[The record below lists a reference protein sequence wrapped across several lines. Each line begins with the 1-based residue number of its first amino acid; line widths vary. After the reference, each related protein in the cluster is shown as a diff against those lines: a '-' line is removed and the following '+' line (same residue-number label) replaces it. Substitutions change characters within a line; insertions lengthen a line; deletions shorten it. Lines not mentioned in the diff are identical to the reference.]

1 MGVGAPFVG
10 RRVEKPWGFEIIWAE
25 TDRYVGK
32 ILHIEAGHQ
41 LSYQYHERKD
51 ETLCVLRGLVQLE
64 VATAAG
70 ERQVLRLE
78 PGQSFRI
85 FPGLRHRLLGLEAC
99 DVVEAS
105 TAELDDI
112 VRLED
117 RYGRVSSRPAS
128 GGGT

>member
-1 MGVGAPFVG
+1 LETLMAAGAPFVG

-32 ILHIEAGHQ
+32 VLHIEAGHQ

-51 ETLCVLRGLVQLE
+51 ETICVLRGLLQLE
-64 VATAAG
+64 VATVDG
-70 ERQVLRLE
+70 DRQVLRLA

-85 FPGLRHRLLGLEAC
+85 FAGLRHRLLALETC
-99 DVVEAS
+99 EIVEAS
-105 TAELDDI
+105 SPELDDI

-117 RYGRVSSRPAS
+117 RYGRVPR
-128 GGGT
+128 